1 MADAVIYAGRGGK
14 IALWNR
20 AAAALFGYEAA
31 EALGSSIDIIVPE
44 RLREPHWRGFEA
56 AMASGTLKLSGRPTL
71 TRALHKDGSR
81 LYIEMSFA
89 LVKNAGSPV
98 DSVAVARVAAPPR
111 GALAV
116 DAEIDRTCVGRQE
129 RNLENPT
136 VGVLEGVA
144 KALTCARVR
153 ALGLYK
159 FTKRLAPR
167 GV

>member
-1 MADAVIYAGRGGK
+1 MGVHGVSVPTEAVLDQMADAAIYADRGGK
-14 IALWNR
+14 IQLWNR

-89 LVKNAGSPV
+89 LVKNADGSPLG
-98 DSVAVARVAAPPR
+98 SVAVARVAAPPR
-111 GALAV
+111 A
-116 DAEIDRTCVGRQE
+116 AERQ
-129 RNLENPT
+129 
-136 VGVLEGVA
+136 
-144 KALTCARVR
+144 
-153 ALGLYK
+153 
-159 FTKRLAPR
+159 
-167 GV
+167 